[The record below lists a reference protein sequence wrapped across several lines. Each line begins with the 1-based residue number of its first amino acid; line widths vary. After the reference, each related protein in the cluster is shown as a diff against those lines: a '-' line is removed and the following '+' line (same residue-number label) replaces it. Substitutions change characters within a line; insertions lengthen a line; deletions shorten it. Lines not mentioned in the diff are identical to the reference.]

1 MWACYNKVIK
11 SNNSLAKMV
20 KNYEDIFDF
29 SGGSLEN
36 ILKVKLIQ
44 ETIQIKRPMNWSE
57 DRVRN
62 IYNEQEI
69 LFQAN
74 KMPRG
79 K

>member
-1 MWACYNKVIK
+1 
-11 SNNSLAKMV
+11 MV

>member
-44 ETIQIKRPMNWSE
+44 ETIQIKRPTNWSE